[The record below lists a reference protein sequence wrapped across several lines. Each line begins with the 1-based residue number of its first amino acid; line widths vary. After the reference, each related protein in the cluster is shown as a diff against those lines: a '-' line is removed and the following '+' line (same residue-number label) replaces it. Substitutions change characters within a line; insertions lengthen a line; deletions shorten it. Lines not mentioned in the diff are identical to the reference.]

1 MSTLAKQN
9 QFDTERLTRLAELAL
24 DEAKRQ
30 GMDQAEVGLSNSSGL
45 SVTVRLGDIETLE
58 HYRDQS
64 LGITVFNDHRKGS
77 ASTSDLSETA
87 VREAVQ
93 AACSIAGFTTRD
105 ESAGLADAE
114 LMATNIPDLDLYH
127 LWELK
132 PDAAIELALDCEN
145 AARDYDK
152 QITNSEGATVVA
164 FGGATLYA
172 NTHGFIGSYTGT
184 RHSISCS
191 VIAGKGDQMQR
202 DYWYTTD
209 RDPQK
214 LEAPAAVGR
223 EAATRAL
230 RRLHARKIP
239 TAQLPVLFAPE
250 MARGLIGHFIGAI
263 RGGALY
269 RKASFLLDHKG
280 KPVFPD
286 FIDIVEQPHLKG
298 ALGSAP
304 FDNEGVATRERA
316 LVKQGVLQ
324 DYVLDAYSAR
334 KLGLQ
339 TTGNAGGV
347 HNLTINSTGQDQ
359 QGLIQQM
366 GRGLLVT
373 EMMGHGVNNVT
384 GDYSRGASGF
394 WVENGEVQYPVQEI
408 TIAGNL
414 KKMFMGIVGVGNDVD
429 VRGNVRCGSILV
441 DSMTVAGD

>member
-1 MSTLAKQN
+1 MSTLAKQK

-24 DEAKRQ
+24 NEAKRQ
-30 GMDQAEVGLSNSSGL
+30 GMDQAEVGVSNSSGL

-64 LGITVFNDHRKGS
+64 LGLTVYKDKRKGS

-87 VREAVQ
+87 VREAVR
-93 AACSIAGFTTRD
+93 AACSIAGFTAQD
-105 ESAGLADAE
+105 EYAGLADAA
-114 LMATNIPDLDLYH
+114 LMARNIPDLDLYH
-127 LWELK
+127 VWELQADK
-132 PDAAIELALDCEN
+132 AIELAQACEG
-145 AARDYDK
+145 AARDVDK
-152 QITNSEGATVVA
+152 QISNSEGATVVA
-164 FGGATLYA
+164 FGAANLYA
-172 NTHGFIGSYTGT
+172 NTHGFIGGYSGT

-191 VIAGKGDQMQR
+191 VIAGEGEHMQR

-209 RDPQK
+209 RNPQK
-214 LEAPAAVGR
+214 LQAPDAVGR
-223 EAATRAL
+223 EAAKRAL
-230 RRLHARKIP
+230 RRLNARKIP
-239 TAQLPVLFAPE
+239 TAQLPVLFVPE
-250 MARGLIGHFIGAI
+250 MARGLLGNFVSAI

-280 KPVFPD
+280 KPVFPE
-286 FIDIVEQPHLKG
+286 FIDLVEQPHLPG

-304 FDNEGVATRERA
+304 FDNEGVATREHA
-316 LVKQGVLQ
+316 IVSKGVLQ

-334 KLGLQ
+334 RLGTQ

-347 HNLTINSTGQDQ
+347 HNLSINSTGQDQ
-359 QGLIQQM
+359 QGLIKQM
-366 GRGLLVT
+366 ERGLLVT

-408 TIAGNL
+408 TIAGTL
-414 KKMFMGIVGVGNDVD
+414 KKMFMGIVGVGNDID
-429 VRGNVRCGSILV
+429 VRGNIRCGSILV

>member
-1 MSTLAKQN
+1 MSTLAKQK

-64 LGITVFNDHRKGS
+64 LGLTVYKDQRKGS

-93 AACSIAGFTTRD
+93 AACSIANFTTRD
-105 ESAGLADAE
+105 EYAGLADAE
-114 LMATNIPDLDLYH
+114 LMAKNIPDLDLYH
-127 LWELK
+127 VWELAA
-132 PDAAIELALDCEN
+132 DAAIEIALACEN

-152 QITNSEGATVVA
+152 QITNSEGATATA

-172 NTHGFIGSYTGT
+172 NTHGFLGGYTGT

-209 RDPQK
+209 RNPQR
-214 LEAPAAVGR
+214 LQAPDAVGR
-223 EAATRAL
+223 EAAKRAL
-230 RRLHARKIP
+230 RRLNARKIP
-239 TAQLPVLFAPE
+239 TAQMPVLFAPE
-250 MARGLIGHFIGAI
+250 MARGLLGNFIGAI

-280 KPVFPD
+280 KPVFPK
-286 FIDIVEQPHLKG
+286 FIDIVEQPHLRG
-298 ALGSAP
+298 ALGSTP
-304 FDNEGVATRERA
+304 FDNEGVATRERSI
-316 LVKQGVLQ
+316 VSKGVLQ

-334 KLGLQ
+334 KLGTQ

-347 HNLTINSTGQDQ
+347 HNLSINSTGQDQ
-359 QGLIQQM
+359 NGLIKQM
-366 GRGLLVT
+366 ERGLLVT

-394 WVENGEVQYPVQEI
+394 WVENGEVQYPVEEI